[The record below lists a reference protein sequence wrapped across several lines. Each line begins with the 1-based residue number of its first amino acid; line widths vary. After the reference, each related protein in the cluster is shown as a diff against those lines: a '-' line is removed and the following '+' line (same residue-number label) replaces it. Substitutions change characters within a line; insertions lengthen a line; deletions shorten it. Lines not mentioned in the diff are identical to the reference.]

1 MLGAIVGCGMI
12 AGGYDEGP
20 VSDYVRTHAGAMTR
34 RGIRI
39 GACVE
44 PDGKR
49 RARFMTRWA
58 VSRGY
63 ETLEGMLADG
73 EPFDLVSV
81 CTPTEQHAADLSAL
95 LPAPVRAVFAEKPVA
110 GDLRA
115 SRTIVDAYR
124 RAGRPL
130 AVNYSRRWSADF
142 NVLGRDI
149 ADGKFGAVTGA
160 TAWYGKGIVHNG
172 SHMLDLFRMLLGELQ
187 PVNADRL
194 IDDGRDDD
202 PTVDAL
208 LRTSAGAPVRL
219 IGTDYRQYDVFELQ
233 LRFTDAIV
241 TLEEGGARLRI
252 RPIEDNEHFS
262 GHRRPGHGGWRD
274 ITPRDGM
281 LRAIDNIRAH
291 LERGEPLAS
300 DGDSALQAHELAAAL
315 VAMARA

>member
-12 AGGYDEGP
+12 AGGYDDGP
-20 VSDYVRTHAGAMTR
+20 PSDYVRTHAGAMTR
-34 RGIRI
+34 LGIRI

-44 PDGKR
+44 PNGER

-81 CTPTEQHAADLSAL
+81 CTPTEQHAAHLSAL
-95 LPAPVRAVFAEKPVA
+95 LHAPVRAVFAEKPVA
-110 GDLRA
+110 GDLHTA
-115 SRTIVDAYR
+115 KTIVDAYR

-130 AVNYSRRWSADF
+130 AVNYSRRWSADI
-142 NVLGRDI
+142 VALGRDI
-149 ADGKFGAVTGA
+149 AAGRFGAVTGV

-172 SHMLDLFRMLLGELQ
+172 THMLDLLGMLLGEIE

-194 IDDGRDDD
+194 IDDGRHDD

-208 LRTSAGAPVRL
+208 LRTSIGAPVRL
-219 IGTDYRQYDVFELQ
+219 IGTDYRQYDLFELH
-233 LRFTDAIV
+233 LRFTGAIV
-241 TLEEGGARLRI
+241 MLEEGGARLRI
-252 RPIEDNEHFS
+252 RPIEDNKHFS
-262 GHRRPGHGGWRD
+262 GHRHPGLGVWRD
-274 ITPRDGM
+274 TTPRDGM

-291 LERGEPLAS
+291 LECGEPLAS
-300 DGDSALQAHELAAAL
+300 DGGSALKAHELSAAL
-315 VAMARA
+315 VEMARA